1 MWRLLAAGGVA
12 AMPTTGST
20 GMGSRFYGS
29 SSISRSNGGSSVWRR
44 FIVTVGVLL
53 QILANCDFGSGA
65 IRTVDLVVDPPAV
78 RRSQH
83 ATLRCLYDLDDSPL
97 YSVKF
102 YRGLRE
108 FYRYSPSEY
117 PERKTFPFPGINVDL
132 SLSNASQVVIRNVGF
147 GLSGNF
153 SCEVTADAPSYS
165 TATGHIQ
172 MQVVEL
178 PDGGPTLW
186 TEQNRYEPGDVLRAN
201 CSSPPSRPKAE
212 LKLTLNNIVVFTPDP
227 VVRMTTDSL
236 MTSAVSL
243 RLHLQSSHFNGGL
256 QMGGGGHGGG
266 TLVLRCTATIGKLY
280 ERYSERELGVPQRDP
295 VPARVTLTGSSSICN
310 IPSLAVLLVSSV
322 LLAFSQITQ
331 NPFRQDQGG
340 FRQLLASIAGHPR

>member
-1 MWRLLAAGGVA
+1 MWRL
-12 AMPTTGST
+12 TNEST
-20 GMGSRFYGS
+20 SRQSRQICGCGIFGRFM
-29 SSISRSNGGSSVWRR
+29 SIG
-44 FIVTVGVLL
+44 ILL
-53 QILANCDFGSGA
+53 QIIANCDYGAGA
-65 IRTVDLVVDPPAV
+65 IRSVHLVVDPPAV

-108 FYRYSPSEY
+108 FYRFSPSEY
-117 PERKTFPFPGINVDL
+117 PEKKTFPFPGINVDL

-178 PDGGPTLW
+178 PDSGPTLW
-186 TEQNRYEPGDVLRAN
+186 TEHNRYEAGDVLRAN
-201 CSSPPSRPKAE
+201 CSSPPSRPKAD
-212 LKLTLNNIVVFTPDP
+212 LKLTLNNIVIFSSDQT
-227 VVRMTTDSL
+227 VRTTTDNLMTT
-236 MTSAVSL
+236 AVSL
-243 RLHLQSSHFNGGL
+243 RLHLQSSHFSGVQLVGSS
-256 QMGGGGHGGG
+256 GSG

-280 ERYSERELGVPQRDP
+280 EQYTELELGVPQRDP
-295 VPARVTLTGSSSICN
+295 VPARVTLTGSSSSGRS
-310 IPSLAVLLVSSV
+310 PSTMVLVVCLLLLSLQTSHRLAEYKGALPVE
-322 LLAFSQITQ
+322 
-331 NPFRQDQGG
+331 R
-340 FRQLLASIAGHPR
+340 R